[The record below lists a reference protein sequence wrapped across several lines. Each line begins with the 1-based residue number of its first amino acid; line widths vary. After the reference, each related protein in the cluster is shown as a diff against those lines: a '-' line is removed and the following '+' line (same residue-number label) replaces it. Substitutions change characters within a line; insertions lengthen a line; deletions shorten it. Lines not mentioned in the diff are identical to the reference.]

1 MFQNVDLKDSGPDV
15 SAINNNYNKGKSEI
29 FSSIIGQVLN
39 KKNIILYII
48 SFMISMISF
57 GDGITPFSMAIF
69 GAACANS
76 IPVAIVYII
85 TMIGTF
91 IKFGGSGVLNYLL
104 ISLLFIAFV
113 LIFKPWYEEEYKNE
127 RRKLGKYLFLAT
139 FLIQTIELFFSGFLI
154 YNFLIVIAGSIAT
167 YIFYK
172 IFAESLTVIY
182 DWGEKEAF
190 SIEEVIGATLMISIA
205 LLAIGDFTIFGL
217 NIAQVVMII
226 MILVLG
232 WKHGIMVGSTVG
244 ITIGAVI
251 GIIGNTNPII
261 IASFALSGMIAGIL
275 NRFGKIGVIIGFM
288 VGNAILTYIY
298 NGNTVAIIYFK
309 EILVASL
316 ALILVPKN
324 IKINIED
331 LFDKKEALPDGTIYR
346 LEDGKIASD
355 KLNGV
360 SDLLHEISNKYIDK
374 EENSHKELFLDE
386 LDSRLKDKED
396 NILYEDIYNFENGI
410 VDETFELLTKKSII
424 TNMDLQDI
432 FEKHNSVI
440 VTLDNENEIEDIE
453 EQETEI
459 TEIINEAYRISNQNY
474 VWNKKITES
483 KRVMSNQLEN
493 VSEAISEIAKDMNNN
508 EENFDKEI
516 TKIKLLSEKK
526 DIKILELKIKKIE
539 GKYIVNLCTDMCKD
553 DCHTDNIEE
562 ILSEVLKSK
571 MVLQNKEC
579 AIDRN
584 SNLCKQ
590 TYTTKDNY
598 ILRIGIAKRTKD
610 KSITTGDSYI
620 KTKLN
625 DGKMLIALSDGMGSG
640 SKAREASQVA
650 TKMLKRLLKNG
661 FEKDTS
667 IRLINNTMCLNSKD
681 DMYATLDI
689 SVIDLFNGN
698 MEIVKNGACPTY
710 IKRGKDIELVKSFS
724 LPAGILENIDL
735 VTYEKNLENEDI
747 IVMCTDGIVDS
758 STEYNDK
765 EIWVKDVLSRIET
778 TDVKRI
784 ADILLQEA
792 VDNYV
797 GKPKDDM
804 TVITMKIIKEK

>member
-15 SAINNNYNKGKSEI
+15 STINNNYNKGKSEI

-127 RRKLGKYLFLAT
+127 RRKLGKYIFLAT
-139 FLIQTIELFFSGFLI
+139 FIIQTIELFFSGFLI

-167 YIFYK
+167 YVFYK

-182 DWGEKEAF
+182 DWEEKEAF
-190 SIEEVIGATLMISIA
+190 SIEEVIGAILMISIA

-316 ALILVPKN
+316 ALILVPNN

-374 EENSHKELFLDE
+374 EGNSHKELFLDE

-410 VDETFELLTKKSII
+410 VDETFELLTKKSKI

-508 EENFDKEI
+508 EENFDKEV

-526 DIKILELKIKKIE
+526 NIKILELKIKKIE
-539 GKYIVNLCTDMCKD
+539 GKYIINLCTDMCKD
-553 DCHTDNIEE
+553 DCYTDNIEE

-689 SVIDLFNGN
+689 SVIDLFSGN

-710 IKRGKDIELVKSFS
+710 IKRGKDIELIKSFS

-735 VTYEKNLENEDI
+735 VTYEKNLKNEDI

-758 STEYNDK
+758 NTEYNDK
-765 EIWVKDVLSRIET
+765 EVWVKDVLSRIET